1 MAVSDL
7 TAAVFL
13 IPGMRLRISM
23 VMEVVPNS
31 RGIGFFA
38 WPFPSI
44 QFKGKT
50 FDLLKGFGLDDTS
63 VGSIAAAGPIGVVY
77 THAAPEKNSI
87 YFFALTGEMGQ
98 VDIVAVPV
106 HDHSSIVQG
115 GPAYATYFNDDEIV
129 Q

>member
-13 IPGMRLRISM
+13 IPGMRLRVSM
-23 VMEVVPNS
+23 VMEVIVNS

-38 WPFPSI
+38 WPYPSI
-44 QFKGKT
+44 KFKGKT
-50 FDLLKGFGLDDTS
+50 FDLIKGFGLDDPS
-63 VGSIAAAGPIGVVY
+63 VGSIESAGPIGVVY